1 MSAELA
7 LRQIN
12 GQPQEPS
19 ENAATALV
27 RWAQA
32 AQAAHTLATSL
43 VKTSFV
49 PREYRNKADEA
60 TAAILAGAEIGLS
73 PLAALRAFNDVAG
86 TTAPKAITLVA
97 VAQSRGHHI
106 EVVEESDER
115 AVVRYRRKGERDWK
129 TASYSV
135 ADAARAGL
143 AKRNPNWQTQPR
155 AMCVARASSIAARRV
170 ASDAVL
176 GIAYSAE
183 ELADS
188 TPMPE
193 ATPRVTVAELGH
205 PGPAGGPVE
214 VPGPPATR
222 PRGELTATAGQ
233 VGRLIGKLRDLDVE
247 SDEDQRAWF
256 AAELGRPVEH
266 RHGITRAEFD
276 HLDGVL
282 DVLIAERGDQPGADE

>member
-1 MSAELA
+1 MTADIA

-49 PREYRNKADEA
+49 PKHYRGKAEEA

-73 PLAALRAFNDVAG
+73 PLAALRAFDDISG
-86 TTAPKAITLVA
+86 TVAPKAVTLVA
-97 VAQSRGHHI
+97 VAQSHGHRI
-106 EVVEESDER
+106 DVVEESDER
-115 AVVRYRRKGERDWK
+115 AVVRYRRRGERDWK
-129 TASYSV
+129 TATYSV

-143 AKRNPNWQTQPR
+143 TKRNPNWATQPR

-193 ATPRVTVAELGH
+193 LTPRVTVAELGH
-205 PGPAGGPVE
+205 GGPAGGPVE
-214 VPGPPATR
+214 VAGPPAGDLRPATR
-222 PRGELTATAGQ
+222 GQ
-233 VGRLIGKLRDLDVE
+233 VTKILRMLADLDVE
-247 SDEDQRAWF
+247 SDEDQAAWLSE
-256 AAELGRPVEH
+256 ELQRPIEDP
-266 RHGITRAEFD
+266 TRDVTRGDFD
-276 HLDGVL
+276 RLEAVL
-282 DVLIAERGDQPGADE
+282 DALIAERGDQPGADQ